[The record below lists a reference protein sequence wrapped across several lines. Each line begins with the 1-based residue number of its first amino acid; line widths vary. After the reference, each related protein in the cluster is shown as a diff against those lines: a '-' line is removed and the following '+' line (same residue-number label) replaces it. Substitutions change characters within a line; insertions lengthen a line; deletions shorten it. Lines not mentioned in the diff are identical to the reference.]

1 MANFRAHVLICTGT
15 GCTSSGSFAARDALV
30 KELKKAGLEN
40 EVCVVETGCMG
51 RCDLGPVALVYPDG
65 TFYRSVVAADVPKLV
80 QEHFVKGR
88 PYEKLLPRDP
98 VTNSIVATQQDFAF
112 FNLQSRVVRNNCGII
127 NPENID
133 EYVARDGYAALGK
146 VLTEWT
152 PARVIE
158 EIKASG
164 LRGRGGAGFPTGVKW
179 DLMAKVTN
187 KPKYVICN
195 ADEGDPGAFMN
206 RSVIEAD
213 PHSVVEGMIIGAYAM
228 GANRGFIYI
237 RAEYPLAIKRLQI
250 AIDQG
255 YKLGV
260 LGKNLFDRGFDFDIE
275 LRIGAGAF
283 VCGEETALMRSIEGR
298 RGQPMPRP
306 PFPAQSGLWG
316 KPTNINNVETW
327 STVPIIIRRGG
338 AWYATIG
345 TEKAKGT
352 KVFALAG
359 KITNTGLAEVPF
371 GTSLRDIIFEI
382 GGGPPNG
389 KMFKAVQSGGPSGGV
404 IPANLLDTPLEYE
417 ALQKLGS
424 IMGSGGLVVMDEDSC
439 MVDVARF
446 FLEFCCDESCGKCP
460 PCRVGTKQMLNLLE
474 KICRGEGV
482 LEDLD
487 RLEALCHVVRDASL
501 CGLGQTAPNP
511 VLTTLKHFR
520 REYEQ
525 HIREHRCVAGVCSA
539 LQLSP
544 CENTCPLNMNI
555 PGYLQLLKEDRLED
569 AFELVV
575 MDNPLPASTGRVCQ
589 HPCETRCRRAGAD
602 AAVNMRET
610 HRYIAD
616 MAYNGDLAKKVLK
629 RILKRKRAATGKKIA
644 VVGAGPAG
652 LSGAFYLAL
661 LGHKVTI
668 YDSAPDAGGMLRYA
682 LPEYRL
688 PKHVVDKEVALIRG
702 AGVQFK
708 FNAALGK
715 TLKLDELEK
724 KHDAVLLAVGTWKES
739 QLGIPGED
747 SKDLYSSLE
756 FLNAS
761 AHGKK
766 PHLGKKVAVI
776 GGGNSAIDAARTSL
790 RMGAEVTI
798 VYRRSR
804 EDMPAI
810 LDETE
815 QALEEGAWLITMAA
829 PLRIITDKSG
839 RITGLEVAKTVPGKY
854 DSRGRRSP
862 VVTKETYVIPCN
874 TVIKA
879 IGEKPDSTVTKA
891 LGLEITSWNSLKVNP
906 WTHQTSHPK
915 VYATGDYVTGSANV
929 STAMGWGK
937 KAAKTIDRALT
948 GEDRFEKL
956 WPHFDYDQTIPPTG
970 QGGGRNPARLLP
982 VEERRGTYVE
992 VSPTF
997 TEWQAKAE
1005 CFRCLRCDIKVPEA
1019 KTH

>member
-1 MANFRAHVLICTGT
+1 MANFRAHILICTGT

-30 KELKKAGLEN
+30 RELKKAGLEN
-40 EVCVVETGCMG
+40 EVNVVETGCMG

-80 QEHFVKGR
+80 AEHFVKGR
-88 PYEKLLPRDP
+88 PYEKLMPRDP
-98 VTNSIVATQQDFAF
+98 LTDSVVATQQDFAF

-146 VLTEWT
+146 ILTGMT
-152 PARVIE
+152 PEQVIA
-158 EIKASG
+158 EIKTSG

-179 DLMAKVTN
+179 ELMAKVKPT
-187 KPKYVICN
+187 PKYVICN

-260 LGKNLFDRGFDFDIE
+260 LGKNIFDKGFDFDIE

-306 PFPAQSGLWG
+306 PFPTQSGLWG

-338 AWYATIG
+338 EWYATIG

-371 GTSLRDIIFEI
+371 GTPLRDIIFEI

-389 KMFKAVQSGGPSGGV
+389 KQFKAVQSGGPSGGV

-474 KICRGEGV
+474 KICRGEGT

-525 HIREHRCVAGVCSA
+525 HIREHRCAAGVCTA

-569 AFELVV
+569 AFEQVV

-589 HPCETRCRRAGAD
+589 HPCELRCRRAGAD
-602 AAVNMRET
+602 ASVNMRET

-616 MAYNGDLAKKVLK
+616 TAYNSDLAKKVLK

-644 VVGAGPAG
+644 VVGSGPAG

-724 KHDAVLLAVGTWKES
+724 KHDAVLLAIGTWEET

-766 PHLGKKVAVI
+766 PRLGKKVAVI
-776 GGGNSAIDAARTSL
+776 GGGNSAIDAARTSMRL
-790 RMGAEVTI
+790 GAEVTI
-798 VYRRSR
+798 IYRRSR

-810 LDETE
+810 RDETE
-815 QALEEGAWLITMAA
+815 QALEEGARLITLAA
-829 PLRIITDKSG
+829 PIRIITDKGG
-839 RITGLEVAKTVPGKY
+839 RITGMEVAKTVP
-854 DSRGRRSP
+854 
-862 VVTKETYVIPCN
+862 
-874 TVIKA
+874 
-879 IGEKPDSTVTKA
+879 
-891 LGLEITSWNSLKVNP
+891 
-906 WTHQTSHPK
+906 
-915 VYATGDYVTGSANV
+915 
-929 STAMGWGK
+929 
-937 KAAKTIDRALT
+937 
-948 GEDRFEKL
+948 
-956 WPHFDYDQTIPPTG
+956 
-970 QGGGRNPARLLP
+970 
-982 VEERRGTYVE
+982 
-992 VSPTF
+992 
-997 TEWQAKAE
+997 WQ
-1005 CFRCLRCDIKVPEA
+1005 V
-1019 KTH
+1019 

>member
-1 MANFRAHVLICTGT
+1 MANFRAHVLLCTGT
-15 GCTSSGSFAARDALV
+15 GCTSSGSYAARDALLQ
-30 KELKKAGLEN
+30 ELKKAGLEN
-40 EVCVVETGCMG
+40 EIRIVETGCMG
-51 RCDLGPVALVYPDG
+51 RCDLGPVALVHPDG

-98 VTNSIVATQQDFAF
+98 VTNSIAATQQDFAF
-112 FNLQSRVVRNNCGII
+112 FNLQSRVVRANCGII
-127 NPENID
+127 NPENIE

-146 VLTEWT
+146 VLTDWT

-179 DLMAKVTN
+179 ELMAKVPA

-260 LGKNLFDRGFDFDIE
+260 LGKSIFESKFDFDIE

-338 AWYATIG
+338 AWYATLG
-345 TEKAKGT
+345 TEKTKGT

-359 KITNTGLAEVPF
+359 KIQNTGLAEVPF
-371 GTSLRDIIFEI
+371 GTPLRDIIFEI

-389 KMFKAVQSGGPSGGV
+389 KQFKAVQTGGPSGGV
-404 IPANLLDTPLEYE
+404 VPASLLDTPLEYE

-474 KICRGEGV
+474 KICRGEAV
-482 LEDLD
+482 LEDID
-487 RLEALCHVVRDASL
+487 RLEALCHIVRDASL

-520 REYEQ
+520 HEYEQ
-525 HIREHRCVAGVCSA
+525 HIREHRCAAGVCTA

-555 PGYLQLLKEDRLED
+555 PGFLQLFKEDRLED

-589 HPCETRCRRAGAD
+589 HPCESRCRRAGAD
-602 AAVNMRET
+602 APVNMRET
-610 HRYIAD
+610 HRFIAD
-616 MAYNGDLAKKVLK
+616 TAYNGDVARKVLK
-629 RILKRKRAATGKKIA
+629 RILKRKQAPTGKTVA

-661 LGHKVTI
+661 LGHQVTV
-668 YDSAPDAGGMLRYA
+668 YDGAPKAGGMLRYA

-688 PKHVVDKEVALIRG
+688 PKNVMDKEIALIRG
-702 AGVQFK
+702 AGVRFK
-708 FNAALGK
+708 FNTALGK
-715 TLKLDELEK
+715 SLKIDQLEQK
-724 KHDAVLLAVGTWKES
+724 YDAVLLAIGTWEES
-739 QLGIPGED
+739 RLGIPGED
-747 SKDLYSSLE
+747 APGLYSSLG

-761 AHGKK
+761 AHGKQ
-766 PHLGKKVAVI
+766 PPLGQRVAVI
-776 GGGNSAIDAARTSL
+776 GGGNSAVDAARTCL
-790 RMGAEVTI
+790 RRGAEVTI

-810 LDETE
+810 TDETE
-815 QALEEGAWLITMAA
+815 QALEEGVQLVTMAA
-829 PLRIITDKSG
+829 PLRVITNDQG
-839 RITGLEVAKTVPGKY
+839 RITGLLVAKTVPGKL
-854 DSRGRRSP
+854 DANGRRSP
-862 VVTKETYVIPCN
+862 VITRETSVIPCD

-879 IGEKPDSTVTKA
+879 IGEKPDSTVTRT
-891 LGLEITSWNSLKVNP
+891 LGLETTAVNSPKVNP
-906 WTHQTSHPK
+906 WNRRTSHPK
-915 VYATGDYVTGSANV
+915 VYAAGDYITGASNV
-929 STAMGWGK
+929 SNAMGWGK
-937 KAAKTIDRALT
+937 KAARAIDQALT
-948 GEDRFEKL
+948 GQDRFWKL
-956 WPHFDYDQTIPPTG
+956 WPHFEYDRTIPPAS
-970 QGGGRNPARLLP
+970 QGGGRNPSRLLP
-982 VEERRGTYVE
+982 VEERRATVAE

-997 TEWQAKAE
+997 TEWQARAE
-1005 CFRCLRCDIKVPEA
+1005 CYRCLRCDIKAPEA
-1019 KTH
+1019 ATH

>member
-1 MANFRAHVLICTGT
+1 MANFRAHILICTGT

-30 KELKKAGLEN
+30 RELKKAGLEN
-40 EVCVVETGCMG
+40 EVNVVETGCMG

-80 QEHFVKGR
+80 AEHFVKGR

-98 VTNSIVATQQDFAF
+98 ITNSIVATQQDFAF

-179 DLMAKVTN
+179 DLMAKVAT

-260 LGKNLFDRGFDFDIE
+260 LGKNIFDKGFDFDIE

-338 AWYATIG
+338 AWYSTIG

-371 GTSLRDIIFEI
+371 GTPLRDIIFEI

-389 KMFKAVQSGGPSGGV
+389 KLFKAVQSGGPSGGV

-460 PCRVGTKQMLNLLE
+460 PCRVGTKQMLNLL
-474 KICRGEGV
+474 KK
-482 LEDLD
+482 
-487 RLEALCHVVRDASL
+487 S
-501 CGLGQTAPNP
+501 
-511 VLTTLKHFR
+511 
-520 REYEQ
+520 
-525 HIREHRCVAGVCSA
+525 AGA
-539 LQLSP
+539 
-544 CENTCPLNMNI
+544 
-555 PGYLQLLKEDRLED
+555 KECWRI
-569 AFELVV
+569 
-575 MDNPLPASTGRVCQ
+575 STGSKRSATSCAT
-589 HPCETRCRRAGAD
+589 PACAAWARPRRIRC
-602 AAVNMRET
+602 
-610 HRYIAD
+610 
-616 MAYNGDLAKKVLK
+616 
-629 RILKRKRAATGKKIA
+629 
-644 VVGAGPAG
+644 
-652 LSGAFYLAL
+652 
-661 LGHKVTI
+661 
-668 YDSAPDAGGMLRYA
+668 
-682 LPEYRL
+682 
-688 PKHVVDKEVALIRG
+688 
-702 AGVQFK
+702 
-708 FNAALGK
+708 
-715 TLKLDELEK
+715 
-724 KHDAVLLAVGTWKES
+724 
-739 QLGIPGED
+739 
-747 SKDLYSSLE
+747 
-756 FLNAS
+756 
-761 AHGKK
+761 
-766 PHLGKKVAVI
+766 
-776 GGGNSAIDAARTSL
+776 
-790 RMGAEVTI
+790 
-798 VYRRSR
+798 
-804 EDMPAI
+804 
-810 LDETE
+810 
-815 QALEEGAWLITMAA
+815 
-829 PLRIITDKSG
+829 
-839 RITGLEVAKTVPGKY
+839 
-854 DSRGRRSP
+854 
-862 VVTKETYVIPCN
+862 
-874 TVIKA
+874 
-879 IGEKPDSTVTKA
+879 
-891 LGLEITSWNSLKVNP
+891 
-906 WTHQTSHPK
+906 
-915 VYATGDYVTGSANV
+915 
-929 STAMGWGK
+929 
-937 KAAKTIDRALT
+937 
-948 GEDRFEKL
+948 
-956 WPHFDYDQTIPPTG
+956 
-970 QGGGRNPARLLP
+970 
-982 VEERRGTYVE
+982 
-992 VSPTF
+992 
-997 TEWQAKAE
+997 
-1005 CFRCLRCDIKVPEA
+1005 
-1019 KTH
+1019 

>member
-1 MANFRAHVLICTGT
+1 MANFRAHILICTGT

-30 KELKKAGLEN
+30 RELKKAGLEN
-40 EVCVVETGCMG
+40 EVNVVETGCMG

-80 QEHFVKGR
+80 AEHFVKGR

-98 VTNSIVATQQDFAF
+98 MTNSIVATQQDFAF
-112 FNLQSRVVRNNCGII
+112 FNLQSRIVRNNCGII

-179 DLMAKVTN
+179 DLMAKVAT

-260 LGKNLFDRGFDFDIE
+260 LGKNIFDKGFDFDIE

-338 AWYATIG
+338 AWYSTIG

-389 KMFKAVQSGGPSGGV
+389 KQFKAVQSGGPSGGV

-474 KICRGEGV
+474 KICRGEGA

-487 RLEALCHVVRDASL
+487 RLEGLCHVVREASL

-525 HIREHRCVAGVCSA
+525 HIREHRCAAGVCTA

-555 PGYLQLLKEDRLED
+555 PGFLQLLKEDRLED
-569 AFELVV
+569 AFEQVV

-589 HPCETRCRRAGAD
+589 HPCELRCRRAGAD
-602 AAVNMRET
+602 ASVNMRET

-616 MAYNGDLAKKVLK
+616 MAYNGDLAKKVLQ

-724 KHDAVLLAVGTWKES
+724 KHDAVLLAIGTWEET

-790 RMGAEVTI
+790 RLGAEVTI

-829 PLRIITDKSG
+829 PVRLRDSLRYHHQG
-839 RITGLEVAKTVPGKY
+839 HRRKT
-854 DSRGRRSP
+854 
-862 VVTKETYVIPCN
+862 
-874 TVIKA
+874 
-879 IGEKPDSTVTKA
+879 
-891 LGLEITSWNSLKVNP
+891 
-906 WTHQTSHPK
+906 
-915 VYATGDYVTGSANV
+915 
-929 STAMGWGK
+929 
-937 KAAKTIDRALT
+937 
-948 GEDRFEKL
+948 
-956 WPHFDYDQTIPPTG
+956 
-970 QGGGRNPARLLP
+970 
-982 VEERRGTYVE
+982 
-992 VSPTF
+992 
-997 TEWQAKAE
+997 
-1005 CFRCLRCDIKVPEA
+1005 
-1019 KTH
+1019 

>member
-15 GCTSSGSFAARDALV
+15 GCTSSGSFAARDALLS
-30 KELKKAGLEN
+30 ELKKAGLEN
-40 EVCVVETGCMG
+40 EVHVVETGCMG

-65 TFYRSVVAADVPKLV
+65 TFYRSVVAADVPRLV

-98 VTNSIVATQQDFAF
+98 LTNSIVATQQDFAF

-127 NPENID
+127 NPENIE

-158 EIKASG
+158 EIKTSG

-179 DLMAKVTN
+179 DLMAKVPS

-260 LGKNLFDRGFDFDIE
+260 LGKNIFDSGFDFDIE

-306 PFPAQSGLWG
+306 PFPAQRGLWG

-338 AWYATIG
+338 AWYATLG

-359 KITNTGLAEVPF
+359 KITEHRPGRGALRHAVARHHFRNRRRPAE
-371 GTSLRDIIFEI
+371 RQ
-382 GGGPPNG
+382 
-389 KMFKAVQSGGPSGGV
+389 AVQGRAVGRPVRRRHPGRACS
-404 IPANLLDTPLEYE
+404 TRPLEYE

-525 HIREHRCVAGVCSA
+525 HIREHRCAAGVCTA

-555 PGYLQLLKEDRLED
+555 PGFLQLLKEDRLED
-569 AFELVV
+569 AFEQVV

-589 HPCETRCRRAGAD
+589 HPCETPLPPRRRGRRGEHARNPP
-602 AAVNMRET
+602 V
-610 HRYIAD
+610 HR
-616 MAYNGDLAKKVLK
+616 
-629 RILKRKRAATGKKIA
+629 R
-644 VVGAGPAG
+644 
-652 LSGAFYLAL
+652 
-661 LGHKVTI
+661 H
-668 YDSAPDAGGMLRYA
+668 
-682 LPEYRL
+682 
-688 PKHVVDKEVALIRG
+688 
-702 AGVQFK
+702 GVQ
-708 FNAALGK
+708 
-715 TLKLDELEK
+715 
-724 KHDAVLLAVGTWKES
+724 
-739 QLGIPGED
+739 
-747 SKDLYSSLE
+747 
-756 FLNAS
+756 
-761 AHGKK
+761 
-766 PHLGKKVAVI
+766 
-776 GGGNSAIDAARTSL
+776 
-790 RMGAEVTI
+790 
-798 VYRRSR
+798 RRSR
-804 EDMPAI
+804 QKGVEADP
-810 LDETE
+810 
-815 QALEEGAWLITMAA
+815 QAQAA
-829 PLRIITDKSG
+829 RHRQKN
-839 RITGLEVAKTVPGKY
+839 R
-854 DSRGRRSP
+854 RGRRRPGRPQRRVLSR
-862 VVTKETYVIPCN
+862 
-874 TVIKA
+874 
-879 IGEKPDSTVTKA
+879 
-891 LGLEITSWNSLKVNP
+891 
-906 WTHQTSHPK
+906 
-915 VYATGDYVTGSANV
+915 
-929 STAMGWGK
+929 
-937 KAAKTIDRALT
+937 AAR
-948 GEDRFEKL
+948 
-956 WPHFDYDQTIPPTG
+956 P
-970 QGGGRNPARLLP
+970 QGHRL
-982 VEERRGTYVE
+982 
-992 VSPTF
+992 
-997 TEWQAKAE
+997 
-1005 CFRCLRCDIKVPEA
+1005 
-1019 KTH
+1019 

>member
-1 MANFRAHVLICTGT
+1 
-15 GCTSSGSFAARDALV
+15 
-30 KELKKAGLEN
+30 
-40 EVCVVETGCMG
+40 
-51 RCDLGPVALVYPDG
+51 
-65 TFYRSVVAADVPKLV
+65 
-80 QEHFVKGR
+80 
-88 PYEKLLPRDP
+88 
-98 VTNSIVATQQDFAF
+98 
-112 FNLQSRVVRNNCGII
+112 
-127 NPENID
+127 
-133 EYVARDGYAALGK
+133 
-146 VLTEWT
+146 
-152 PARVIE
+152 
-158 EIKASG
+158 
-164 LRGRGGAGFPTGVKW
+164 
-179 DLMAKVTN
+179 
-187 KPKYVICN
+187 
-195 ADEGDPGAFMN
+195 
-206 RSVIEAD
+206 
-213 PHSVVEGMIIGAYAM
+213 
-228 GANRGFIYI
+228 
-237 RAEYPLAIKRLQI
+237 
-250 AIDQG
+250 
-255 YKLGV
+255 
-260 LGKNLFDRGFDFDIE
+260 
-275 LRIGAGAF
+275 
-283 VCGEETALMRSIEGR
+283 MRSIEGR

-371 GTSLRDIIFEI
+371 GTPLRDIIFEI

-389 KMFKAVQSGGPSGGV
+389 KLFKAVQSGGPSGGV

-474 KICRGEGV
+474 KICRGEGA

-525 HIREHRCVAGVCSA
+525 HIREHRCAAGVCTA

-555 PGYLQLLKEDRLED
+555 PGFLQLLKEDRLED
-569 AFELVV
+569 AFEQVV

-589 HPCETRCRRAGAD
+589 HPCELRCRRAGAD
-602 AAVNMRET
+602 ASVNMRET

-616 MAYNGDLAKKVLK
+616 TAYNGDLAKKVLK

-661 LGHKVTI
+661 LGHKVTV

-688 PKHVVDKEVALIRG
+688 PKHVVDKEVAFIRG

-724 KHDAVLLAVGTWKES
+724 KHDAVLLAIGTWEET

-810 LDETE
+810 RRRNR
-815 QALEEGAWLITMAA
+815 AGARRRRPAHHH
-829 PLRIITDKSG
+829 G
-839 RITGLEVAKTVPGKY
+839 RARPRHHRQERAHHRPG
-854 DSRGRRSP
+854 GR
-862 VVTKETYVIPCN
+862 
-874 TVIKA
+874 
-879 IGEKPDSTVTKA
+879 
-891 LGLEITSWNSLKVNP
+891 
-906 WTHQTSHPK
+906 Q
-915 VYATGDYVTGSANV
+915 
-929 STAMGWGK
+929 
-937 KAAKTIDRALT
+937 DRARQVRFPRPPLAGGHQGNLRDSLRHRHQGHRRKARQHGDQGAGPGNHVLEFAQGESVDAPDESPEGLCRRRLCHRRRQRFHGHGLGQEG
-948 GEDRFEKL
+948 GED
-956 WPHFDYDQTIPPTG
+956 D
-970 QGGGRNPARLLP
+970 
-982 VEERRGTYVE
+982 
-992 VSPTF
+992 
-997 TEWQAKAE
+997 
-1005 CFRCLRCDIKVPEA
+1005 
-1019 KTH
+1019 

>member
-1 MANFRAHVLICTGT
+1 MIRSHVLVCGGA
-15 GCTSSGSFAARDALV
+15 GCLSSGCHAVQDALAS
-30 KELKKAGLEN
+30 ELKKRKLDK
-40 EVCVVETGCMG
+40 EVQLIVTGCMG
-51 RCDLGPVALVYPDG
+51 PCDLGPVILVHPDG
-65 TFYRSVVAADVPKLV
+65 TFYQRVTALDVPELV
-80 QEHFVKGR
+80 EEHFVKGR
-88 PYEKLLPRDP
+88 PCKRLLPRQELGDN
-98 VTNSIVATQQDFAF
+98 VITTQRDFAF
-112 FNLQSRVVRNNCGII
+112 LAKQTKIILENCGV
-127 NPENID
+127 ID
-133 EYVARDGYAALGK
+133 AEKIEEYVARDGYAALGK
-146 VLTEWT
+146 ILTGMT
-152 PARVIE
+152 PEQVIR

-179 DLMAKVTN
+179 ELMARVPV
-187 KPKYVICN
+187 KPRYVICN

-206 RSVIEAD
+206 RAVLEGD
-213 PHSVVEGMIIGAYAM
+213 PHRVMEGMAIGGYAM

-250 AIDQG
+250 AIEQA
-255 YKLGV
+255 YKNGL
-260 LGKNLFDRGFDFDIE
+260 LGKNLFEKGFDFDLE

-306 PFPAQSGLWG
+306 PFPAQRGLWG

-327 STVPIIIRRGG
+327 AAIPAIIRKGA
-338 AWYATIG
+338 AWYATFG
-345 TEKAKGT
+345 TEKTKGT

-359 KITNTGLAEVPF
+359 KIKNTGLVEVPF
-371 GTSLRDIIFEI
+371 GTPLHDIIYEI
-382 GGGPPNG
+382 GGGIPDG
-389 KMFKAVQSGGPSGGV
+389 KQFKAVQTGGPSGGV
-404 IPANLLDTPLEYE
+404 IPAQHLDTPVEYE
-417 ALQKLGS
+417 TLQKLGS
-424 IMGSGGLVVMDEDSC
+424 IMGSGGMVIMDEDSC

-474 KICRGEGV
+474 KICRGEGALADLDQ
-482 LEDLD
+482 LEDL
-487 RLEALCHVVRDASL
+487 CSVVRDASL

-511 VLTTLKHFR
+511 VLTTLKYFR
-520 REYEQ
+520 HEYEQ
-525 HIREHRCVAGVCSA
+525 HIREHRCVAGLCGN

-569 AFELVV
+569 AFEQVV

-589 HPCETRCRRAGAD
+589 HPCELRCRRADAD
-602 AAVNMRET
+602 ASVNMRET

-616 MAYNGDLAKKVLK
+616 TAYNSDLAQKVLK

-702 AGVQFK
+702 AGVQFR
-708 FNAALGK
+708 FDAALGK
-715 TLKLDELEK
+715 TLKLDQLEQ
-724 KHDAVLLAVGTWKES
+724 KHDAVLLAIGTWEETR
-739 QLGIPGED
+739 LGIPGED

-766 PHLGKKVAVI
+766 PLLGKKVAVI

-790 RMGAEVTI
+790 RRGAEVTV

-810 LDETE
+810 PDETG
-815 QALEEGAWLITMAA
+815 QALEEGVNLITMAA
-829 PLRIITDKSG
+829 PIRIITDKSG
-839 RITGLEVAKTVPGKY
+839 RITGLEVARTVPGKF

-879 IGEKPDSTVTKA
+879 IGERPDSTVTKA
-891 LGLEITSWNSLKVNP
+891 LGLETTSWNSLKVNP
-906 WTHQTSHPK
+906 WTHQTNHPK
-915 VYATGDYVTGSANV
+915 VYAAGDYVTGSANV

-937 KAAKTIDRALT
+937 KAAKSIDRALT

-956 WPHFDYDQTIPPTG
+956 WPHFDYDQTIPPSG

-997 TEWQAKAE
+997 IEWQAKAE
-1005 CFRCLRCDIKVPEA
+1005 CFRCLRCDIKAPEA

>member
-1 MANFRAHVLICTGT
+1 
-15 GCTSSGSFAARDALV
+15 
-30 KELKKAGLEN
+30 
-40 EVCVVETGCMG
+40 MG

-80 QEHFVKGR
+80 AEHFVKGR

-98 VTNSIVATQQDFAF
+98 LTDSVVATQQDFAF

-146 VLTEWT
+146 ILTGMT
-152 PARVIE
+152 PEQVIA
-158 EIKASG
+158 EIKTSG

-179 DLMAKVTN
+179 ELMAKVPV

-260 LGKNLFDRGFDFDIE
+260 LGKNIFESGFDFDIE

-338 AWYATIG
+338 AWYSTIG

-371 GTSLRDIIFEI
+371 GTSLHDIIFEI

-389 KMFKAVQSGGPSGGV
+389 KQFKAVQSGGPSGGV
-404 IPANLLDTPLEYE
+404 IPASLLDTPLEYE

-424 IMGSGGLVVMDEDSC
+424 IMGSGGLVIMDEDSC

-474 KICRGEGV
+474 KICRGEGM

-487 RLEALCHVVRDASL
+487 RLEALCQVVRNASL

-520 REYEQ
+520 HEYEQ
-525 HIREHRCVAGVCSA
+525 HIREHRCGAGICTA

-555 PGYLQLLKEDRLED
+555 PGFLQLLKEDRLED
-569 AFELVV
+569 AFEQVV

-589 HPCETRCRRAGAD
+589 HSCENRCRRAGAD
-602 AAVNMRET
+602 ASVNMRET

-616 MAYNGDLAKKVLK
+616 LAYNGDLAKKVLQ
-629 RILKRKRAATGKKIA
+629 RILKRKRASTGKKIA

-661 LGHKVTI
+661 LGHKVTV
-668 YDSAPDAGGMLRYA
+668 YDSAPNAGGMLRYA

-688 PKHVVDKEVALIRG
+688 PKDVVDKEVAFIRG

-708 FNAALGK
+708 FNTTLGK
-715 TLKLDELEK
+715 TLKFEQLEK
-724 KHDAVLLAVGTWKES
+724 QHDAVLLALGTWQETL
-739 QLGIPGED
+739 LGIPGED
-747 SKDLYSSLE
+747 ARGLYPSLE

-761 AHGKK
+761 AYGQK
-766 PHLGKKVAVI
+766 PPLGKKVVII

-810 LDETE
+810 PEETR
-815 QALEEGAWLITMAA
+815 QAIEEGARLITMAA
-829 PLRIITDKSG
+829 PVRIITDKNR
-839 RITGLEVAKTVPGKY
+839 RITGLEAAKTVAGKF

-862 VVTKETYVIPCN
+862 VITKETYVIPCD

-879 IGEKPDSTVTKA
+879 IGEKADSTVTQA
-891 LGLEITSWNSLKVNP
+891 LGLETTSRNTLKVNP
-906 WTHQTSHPK
+906 WTHQTNHPK
-915 VYATGDYVTGSANV
+915 VYAAGDYVTGAANV
-929 STAMGWGK
+929 SIAMGWGK
-937 KAAKTIDRALT
+937 KAAKSIDRALT

-956 WPHFDYDQTIPPTG
+956 WPHFDYSQTLPPSG

-982 VEERRGTYVE
+982 VEERRGTWVD

-1005 CFRCLRCDIKVPEA
+1005 CYRCLRCDIKAPEV
-1019 KTH
+1019 TPH

>member
-1 MANFRAHVLICTGT
+1 
-15 GCTSSGSFAARDALV
+15 
-30 KELKKAGLEN
+30 
-40 EVCVVETGCMG
+40 
-51 RCDLGPVALVYPDG
+51 
-65 TFYRSVVAADVPKLV
+65 
-80 QEHFVKGR
+80 
-88 PYEKLLPRDP
+88 
-98 VTNSIVATQQDFAF
+98 
-112 FNLQSRVVRNNCGII
+112 
-127 NPENID
+127 
-133 EYVARDGYAALGK
+133 
-146 VLTEWT
+146 
-152 PARVIE
+152 
-158 EIKASG
+158 
-164 LRGRGGAGFPTGVKW
+164 
-179 DLMAKVTN
+179 
-187 KPKYVICN
+187 
-195 ADEGDPGAFMN
+195 
-206 RSVIEAD
+206 
-213 PHSVVEGMIIGAYAM
+213 MIIGAYAM

-260 LGKNLFDRGFDFDIE
+260 LGKNLFDSGFDFDIE

-316 KPTNINNVETW
+316 RPTNINNVETW

-359 KITNTGLAEVPF
+359 KIQNTGLAEVPF
-371 GTSLRDIIFEI
+371 GTPLRDLIFEI

-389 KMFKAVQSGGPSGGV
+389 KQFKAVQSGGPSGGV
-404 IPANLLDTPLEYE
+404 IPIDLLDTPLEYE
-417 ALQKLGS
+417 ALQKIGS

-474 KICRGEGV
+474 KICHGEGV
-482 LEDLD
+482 IEDLD
-487 RLEALCHVVRDASL
+487 RLEALCHVVRNASL

-520 REYEQ
+520 HEYEQ
-525 HIREHRCVAGVCSA
+525 HIREHRCAAGVCTA

-555 PGYLQLLKEDRLED
+555 PVFLQLLKEDRLED
-569 AFELVV
+569 AFEQVV

-589 HPCETRCRRAGAD
+589 HSCETRCRRAGAD

-616 MAYNGDLAKKVLK
+616 MAYNSDLAKKVLR
-629 RILKRKRAATGKKIA
+629 RILKRKQAATGKKIA

-668 YDSAPDAGGMLRYA
+668 YDSAPNAGGMLRYA

-688 PKHVVDKEVALIRG
+688 PKDVVDKEIAFIRA

-708 FNAALGK
+708 FNTTLGK
-715 TLKLDELEK
+715 TLKFKQLEQQ
-724 KHDAVLLAVGTWKES
+724 HDAVLLALGTWQETL
-739 QLGIPGED
+739 LGIPGED
-747 SKDLYSSLE
+747 ARGLYPSLE

-761 AHGKK
+761 AYGQKL
-766 PHLGKKVAVI
+766 PLGKKVVII

-810 LDETE
+810 PDEIR
-815 QALEEGAWLITMAA
+815 QGLEEGVRLITMAA
-829 PLRIITDKSG
+829 PVRIITDKSR
-839 RITGLEVAKTVPGKY
+839 RITGLEVAKTVPGKF

-862 VVTKETYVIPCN
+862 VITKETYVIPCD

-879 IGEKPDSTVTKA
+879 IGEKPDSTVTQA
-891 LGLEITSWNSLKVNP
+891 LGLETTTRNTLKVNP
-906 WTHQTSHPK
+906 WTHQTNNPK
-915 VYATGDYVTGSANV
+915 VYAAGDYVTGAANV
-929 STAMGWGK
+929 SIAMGWGK
-937 KAAKTIDRALT
+937 KAAKAIDRALT
-948 GEDRFEKL
+948 GKDRFGKL
-956 WPHFDYDQTIPPTG
+956 WPVFNYSQTIPPAG

-982 VEERRGTYVE
+982 VGERRGTYAE

-1005 CFRCLRCDIKVPEA
+1005 CFRCLRCDIKAPEA
-1019 KTH
+1019 NNH

>member
-1 MANFRAHVLICTGT
+1 MANFRAHVLLCTGT
-15 GCTSSGSFAARDALV
+15 GCTSSGSYAARDALLQ
-30 KELKKAGLEN
+30 ELKKAGLEN
-40 EVCVVETGCMG
+40 EIRVVETGCMG

-65 TFYRSVVAADVPKLV
+65 TFYRGVVAADVPKLV

-98 VTNSIVATQQDFAF
+98 ITNSIAATQQDFAF
-112 FNLQSRVVRNNCGII
+112 FNLQSRVVRANCGII
-127 NPENID
+127 NPENIE

-179 DLMAKVTN
+179 ELMAKVAG

-260 LGKNLFDRGFDFDIE
+260 LGKNIFESGFDFDIE

-338 AWYATIG
+338 AWYATLG

-359 KITNTGLAEVPF
+359 KIQNTGLAEVPF
-371 GTSLRDIIFEI
+371 GTPLRDIIFEI
-382 GGGPPNG
+382 GGGPPDG
-389 KMFKAVQSGGPSGGV
+389 KQFKAVQTGGPSGGV
-404 IPANLLDTPLEYE
+404 VPASLLDTPLEYE

-474 KICRGEGV
+474 KICRGEAV
-482 LEDLD
+482 LEDID

-520 REYEQ
+520 HEYEQ
-525 HIREHRCVAGVCSA
+525 HIREHRCAAGVCTA

-555 PGYLQLLKEDRLED
+555 PGFLQLLKEDRLED

-589 HPCETRCRRAGAD
+589 HPCELRCRRAGAD

-616 MAYNGDLAKKVLK
+616 TAYNNDLAKRVLK
-629 RILKRKRAATGKKIA
+629 RILKRKRAATGKNIA

-652 LSGAFYLAL
+652 LSAAFYLAL
-661 LGHKVTI
+661 LGHKVTVFE
-668 YDSAPDAGGMLRYA
+668 SAPEAGGMLRYA

-688 PKHVVDKEVALIRG
+688 PKDVVDKEIAFIRG
-702 AGVQFK
+702 VGVQFK

-715 TLKLDELEK
+715 NLTLDELEK
-724 KHDAVLLAVGTWKES
+724 KHDAVLLALGTWEET

-747 SKDLYSSLE
+747 AKDLYSSLE

-761 AHGKK
+761 ARGQT
-766 PHLGKKVAVI
+766 PALGKKVAVI
-776 GGGNSAIDAARTSL
+776 GGGNSAIDAARTS
-790 RMGAEVTI
+790 RRRGAEVTI

-810 LDETE
+810 ADETE
-815 QALEEGAWLITMAA
+815 QALEEGARLITMAA
-829 PLRIITDKSG
+829 PLRVITDKQG
-839 RITGLEVAKTVPGKY
+839 RVTGLEVAKTVPGKF

-862 VVTKETYVIPCN
+862 VVTKETYVIPCD

-879 IGEKPDSTVTKA
+879 IGEKPDSIVTKA
-891 LGLEITSWNSLKVNP
+891 LGLATTSWNSLKVDP
-906 WTHQTSHPK
+906 WTRQASHPK
-915 VYATGDYVTGSANV
+915 VYAAGDYATGAANV
-929 STAMGWGK
+929 STAMGGGK
-937 KAAKTIDRALT
+937 KAAKAIDRALT

-956 WPHFDYDQTIPPTG
+956 WPHFDYSQTIPPAG
-970 QGGGRNPARLLP
+970 QGGSRNPARLLA
-982 VEERRGTYVE
+982 VEERRGTWVE

-1005 CFRCLRCDIKVPEA
+1005 CYRCLRCDIKVPEA
-1019 KTH
+1019 TTH